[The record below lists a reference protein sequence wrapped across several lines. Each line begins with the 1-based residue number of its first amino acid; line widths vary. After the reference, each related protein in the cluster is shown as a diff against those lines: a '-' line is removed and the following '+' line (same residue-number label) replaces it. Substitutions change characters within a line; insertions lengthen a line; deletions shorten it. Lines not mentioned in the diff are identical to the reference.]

1 MTDGRVG
8 AAKGDFDH
16 DDVEGQ
22 TDTFVLETPATEL
35 FVGRA
40 GFDGDERVWV
50 VGGVG
55 EESDAFEFGAR
66 VDAGFE

>member
-8 AAKGDFDH
+8 AAKDDFDH
-16 DDVEGQ
+16 DDVEGE
-22 TDTFVLETPATEL
+22 TDSFVLETPTTEL

-55 EESDAFEFGAR
+55 EEGDAFEFGMG
-66 VDAGFE
+66 VDTG